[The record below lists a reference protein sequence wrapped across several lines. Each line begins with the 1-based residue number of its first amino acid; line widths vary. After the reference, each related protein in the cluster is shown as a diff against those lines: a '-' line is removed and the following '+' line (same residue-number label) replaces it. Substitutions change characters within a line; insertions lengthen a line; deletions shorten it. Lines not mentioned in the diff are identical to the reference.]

1 MAILSFQKPDK
12 IVLQK
17 SSEFEGQFEFRP
29 LEPGFGLTVGNALRR
44 VLLSSLEGYAI
55 VGIKIEGINHEFA
68 TIKGITE
75 DVTELILNL
84 KQVRFK
90 RKIDHEVINERIV
103 LTVKGRT
110 EFTAGMI
117 GEHSQSFQVMNP
129 DLVICT
135 MDTSAKMEIELHIG
149 KGRGYVPAEE
159 NKVKDAVFGYI
170 AIDSIHTP
178 IKNVKYAVENYRVEQ
193 RTDYEKLILDVATDG
208 TIHPEEA
215 VKQASRILIQHLMII
230 TDENITF
237 DNKEDKK
244 EDVVDEHVLQLR
256 KVLKTPLED
265 LDLSVRAFNCLKAA
279 KINSLSELVQY
290 EQEDLMKFRNFGQ
303 KSLSEIEQVLTERG
317 LSFGMDL
324 NKLGLD
330 NLDN

>member
-55 VGIKIEGINHEFA
+55 VGIKIEGLNHEFA
-68 TIKGITE
+68 TIKGVTE

-103 LTVKGRT
+103 LTVKGKT
-110 EFTAGMI
+110 ELTAGMI
-117 GEHSQSFQVMNP
+117 GEHSQNFQVMNP

-149 KGRGYVPAEE
+149 KV
-159 NKVKDAVFGYI
+159 AV
-170 AIDSIHTP
+170 
-178 IKNVKYAVENYRVEQ
+178 
-193 RTDYEKLILDVATDG
+193 
-208 TIHPEEA
+208 
-215 VKQASRILIQHLMII
+215 
-230 TDENITF
+230 TF
-237 DNKEDKK
+237 RLKK
-244 EDVVDEHVLQLR
+244 T
-256 KVLKTPLED
+256 K
-265 LDLSVRAFNCLKAA
+265 
-279 KINSLSELVQY
+279 
-290 EQEDLMKFRNFGQ
+290 
-303 KSLSEIEQVLTERG
+303 
-317 LSFGMDL
+317 
-324 NKLGLD
+324 
-330 NLDN
+330 

>member
-17 SSEFEGQFEFRP
+17 ATEFEGQFEFRP

-44 VLLSSLEGYAI
+44 VLLSSLEGYAL
-55 VGIKIEGINHEFA
+55 VGVKIEGLNHEFA
-68 TIKGITE
+68 TIKGVTE
-75 DVTELILNL
+75 DVTEMILNL

-90 RKIDHEVINERIV
+90 KNVDHEVLTERIV
-103 LTVKGRT
+103 LTIKGRT

-117 GEHSQSFQVMNP
+117 GEHSQNFQVMNP
-129 DLVICT
+129 ELVICT
-135 MDTSAKMEIELHIG
+135 MDASAKMEIELHIG
-149 KGRGYVPAEE
+149 KGRGYIPAEE
-159 NKVKDAVFGYI
+159 NKVKDAAFGYI

-178 IKNVKYAVENYRVEQ
+178 IKNVKYAIENYRVEQ

-208 TIHPEEA
+208 TIHPEDA

-237 DNKEDKK
+237 EKGEEKK
-244 EDVVDEHVLQLR
+244 EDLVDEQTLQLR
-256 KVLKTPLED
+256 KMLKTPLED

-303 KSLSEIEQVLTERG
+303 KSLAEIEQELHERG
-317 LSFGMDL
+317 LHFGMDL
-324 NKLGLD
+324 SKLGLD
-330 NLDN
+330 KEEL

>member
-1 MAILSFQKPDK
+1 MAILNFQKPDK

-17 SSEFEGQFEFRP
+17 ANDFEAQFEFRP
-29 LEPGFGLTVGNALRR
+29 LEPGYGVTIGNALRR
-44 VLLSSLEGYAI
+44 VLLSSLEGFAI
-55 VGIKIEGINHEFA
+55 VGIRIEGAEHEFA
-68 TIKGITE
+68 TIKGVTE
-75 DVTELILNL
+75 DLTDIILNL

-90 RKIDHEVINERIV
+90 KVVDTEVTNEKIV
-103 LTVKGRT
+103 LHIKGKS

-117 GEHSQSFQVMNP
+117 QDGTQSFQIMNP
-129 DLVICT
+129 ELLICT
-135 MDTSAKMEIELHIG
+135 MDPSAKLEIELTIG

-159 NKVKDAVFGYI
+159 NKQKDAPLGFI
-170 AIDSIHTP
+170 PIDSIYTP
-178 IKNVKYAVENYRVEQ
+178 IKNVKYSVENTRVEQ
-193 RTDYEKLILDVATDG
+193 RTDFEKLIMDVATDG

-237 DNKEDKK
+237 DNKEEKK
-244 EDVVDEHVLQLR
+244 EDLVDEQTLQLR
-256 KVLKTPLED
+256 KLLKTPLED

-303 KSLSEIEQVLTERG
+303 KSLAEIEQVLHERG

-324 NKLGLD
+324 AKLGID
-330 NLDN
+330 KED

>member
-17 SSEFEGQFEFRP
+17 STDFEGQFEFRP
-29 LEPGFGLTVGNALRR
+29 LEPGYGLTIGNALRR
-44 VLLSSLEGYAI
+44 VLLSSLEGFAI
-55 VGIKIEGINHEFA
+55 VGIRIEGVDHEFA
-68 TIKGITE
+68 TIKGVTE
-75 DVTELILNL
+75 DVTEIILNL

-90 RKIDHEVINERIV
+90 KAIDHDVATEKVTLSIR
-103 LTVKGRT
+103 GRD
-110 EFTAGMI
+110 FTAGDI
-117 GEHSQSFQVMNP
+117 GAATQSFDVMNT
-129 DLVICT
+129 DLLICT
-135 MDTSAKMEIELHIG
+135 LDSSAKLDIELTIA

-159 NKVKDAVFGYI
+159 NKIKESPFGYI
-170 AIDSIHTP
+170 PIDSIHTP
-178 IKNVKYAVENYRVEQ
+178 IKNVRYAIENYRVEQ

-244 EDVVDEHVLQLR
+244 EDVVDEQVLQLR

-303 KSLSEIEQVLTERG
+303 KSLSEIEQVLNERG
-317 LSFGMDL
+317 LGFGMDL
-324 NKLGLD
+324 QKLGLD
-330 NLDN
+330 NLD